1 VIRKQ
6 RAERDRTLESSQD
19 AANRMANVN
28 KLLGDL
34 EADLNGLVY
43 GFGVLTKD
51 AEGFKPTPRPYMS
64 TFDPSVDDSDP
75 REDLHVLRGRLRFV
89 AKNLKGAR
97 LIICELEE
105 RYSGL
110 LNQ

>member
-1 VIRKQ
+1 MIRKK
-6 RAERDRTLESSQD
+6 RAERDRTLEASQD
-19 AANRMANVN
+19 AVNHIANAH

-34 EADLNGLVY
+34 EADLNGLIY

-51 AEGFKPTPRPYMS
+51 AESFKPAPRPYMS

-75 REDLHVLRGRLRFV
+75 REDLRVVRMRLREV
-89 AKNLKGAR
+89 AKYLKGTVN
-97 LIICELEE
+97 IISDLQE